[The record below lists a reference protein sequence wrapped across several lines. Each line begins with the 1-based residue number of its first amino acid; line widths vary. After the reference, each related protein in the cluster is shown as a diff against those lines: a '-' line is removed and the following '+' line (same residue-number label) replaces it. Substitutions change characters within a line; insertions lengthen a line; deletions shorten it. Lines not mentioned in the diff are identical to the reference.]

1 VNEGAP
7 TDDGSGDD
15 DASGHDDAFA
25 FVDEVQA
32 IARTGLHFSE
42 NPFDRDRYTRLLDA
56 SLREYETRTTI
67 EASAIRDRFESE
79 IGYVTAK
86 VGADAAVFDEDDR
99 ILLAHRAD
107 DGKWGLIAGWVDP
120 NESPEGTVVREL
132 AEEAGVRARVDRLV
146 GVFFR
151 EAHAGEHPHG
161 TVSIV
166 YLCSIT
172 GGTLRP
178 QLHEVSELAWRSI
191 DDLESGEWHH
201 HHELLA
207 RAARD
212 ARWRMRAGL

>member
-1 VNEGAP
+1 VNEGAS
-7 TDDGSGDD
+7 TDDEPRQP
-15 DASGHDDAFA
+15 DAFA

-32 IARTGLHFSE
+32 LARTGLHFSE
-42 NPFDRDRYTRLLDA
+42 NPFDRERYARLLEA
-56 SLREYETRTTI
+56 SLREYDARTTM
-67 EASAIRDRFESE
+67 EPSAIRDRFESE

-86 VGADAAVFDEDDR
+86 VGADAAVFDDDDR

-120 NESPEGTVVREL
+120 NESPEATVVREL
-132 AEEAGVRARVDRLV
+132 AEEAGVQARVDRLV

-178 QLHEVSELAWRSI
+178 QVHEVSELAWRPI
-191 DDLESGEWHH
+191 DDLEPGEWHH